1 METLT
6 AMPEWLRTAIITAVS
21 AALGFFGKELWSW
34 WNKQREKKQGQRARL
49 EQLDRLL
56 DESGSLF
63 RSQRAQAQ
71 RLLESIERSQPSC
84 IQPNLSL
91 DQIFSRAF
99 ANLTPEERRLHA
111 VIRGVTAT
119 SMKRVNSEM
128 ADWLRRED
136 FFTAATDSPA
146 QLKHLAEELRQLRL
160 HLDEWHS
167 KFSSVFELD
176 TTVALNYLADEQKHG
191 TGFPIGIESVAKQ
204 VLREGL

>member
-1 METLT
+1 MEALS
-6 AMPEWLRTAIITAVS
+6 ALPEWLRTAIVGAVS
-21 AALGFFGKELWSW
+21 GALGFFGKELWSW
-34 WNKQREKKQGQRARL
+34 WNKQRDKKQGQRARL

-63 RSQRAQAQ
+63 SSQRAQAQ
-71 RLLESIERSQPSC
+71 RLLEGIERSQASC

-99 ANLTPEERRLHA
+99 ANLTPEELRLHA

-119 SMKRVNSEM
+119 SMKRVNSEI
-128 ADWLRRED
+128 ADWLRRDD
-136 FFTAATDSPA
+136 FFTATTHSAA
-146 QLKHLAEELRQLRL
+146 QLEHLAEELRKLRL

-176 TTVALNYLADEQKHG
+176 RTVALNYLADEQEHG
-191 TGFPIGIESVAKQ
+191 TGFPVGIESVVKQ